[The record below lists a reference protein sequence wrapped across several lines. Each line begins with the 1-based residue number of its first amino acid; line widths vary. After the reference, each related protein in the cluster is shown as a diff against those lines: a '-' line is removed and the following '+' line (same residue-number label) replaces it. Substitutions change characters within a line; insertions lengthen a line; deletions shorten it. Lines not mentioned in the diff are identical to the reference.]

1 MDCVYAYLCVIAR
14 KTSLHVSIDLYIM
27 DVLKRD
33 LYIEMSQRQVDKRH
47 KIYKRHMSDNNKFN
61 EWKSLGIFNKDE
73 NFSYVFKK
81 TEKIVSAIH
90 LVTNFVKDSEPLKK
104 DIRDESLILL
114 SLSLSLNSNDES
126 GRSHLIHSFFMSAF
140 EISSLLNI
148 ASTGELISKMN
159 SSVISNEIDLLV
171 AFIKKVSLI
180 NIEQAGYILS
190 DTFFATDTPYQG
202 QGIAPKLDKKEE
214 MKIKTIK
221 DIKDTKTSRQEN
233 IINLLKKDSNLTIKD
248 FLKVI
253 TDCSEKT
260 IQRELIVLVEKGIVK
275 KEGERRWSR
284 YSLA

>member
-1 MDCVYAYLCVIAR
+1 
-14 KTSLHVSIDLYIM
+14 
-27 DVLKRD
+27 
-33 LYIEMSQRQVDKRH
+33 
-47 KIYKRHMSDNNKFN
+47 MSDNNKYN
-61 EWKSLGIFNKDE
+61 EWKSLGIFNKDD

-90 LVTNFVKDSEPLKK
+90 LVTNFIKDSEPLKK
-104 DIRDESLILL
+104 DIRDESLVLL
-114 SLSLSLNSNDES
+114 SLSLSLNSSEES
-126 GRSHLIHSFFMSAF
+126 GRSHLTHSFFMSAF

-159 SSVISNEIDLLV
+159 ASMIHNEIDLLV
-171 AFIKKVSLI
+171 AFIKKISFV

-190 DTFFATDTPYQG
+190 DTFFATDTPHQG
-202 QGIAPKLDKKEE
+202 QVLVNKIDKKEE
-214 MKIKTIK
+214 SKVKTIK